1 MTDVDNDLLENERVV
16 YQTRLHWAL
25 FLGPAM
31 VIVIGGLSFPAKGMR
46 ALILIAIGLA
56 WGIISYFKYNRSL
69 IRVTNK
75 RVLIRSSF
83 LVKKS
88 FTISL
93 SDISFVDFYQP
104 SLGAILNFGRITLLH
119 GGKMK
124 SVFRLV
130 ASPGDFVAA
139 VREQVA
145 SMRRVE

>member
-1 MTDVDNDLLENERVV
+1 MNNDLLENERVV

-31 VIVIGGLSFPAKGMR
+31 VIVLGGLSFPSKGVK
-46 ALILIAIGLA
+46 ALILVAIGLA
-56 WGIISYFKYNRSL
+56 WGMISYIKYNRSL
-69 IRVTNK
+69 IRVTNQ
-75 RVLIRSSF
+75 RVLIRVSF
-83 LVKKS
+83 LVKKA

-104 SLGAILNFGRITLLH
+104 SLGAILNFGRITLVH

-130 ASPGDFVAA
+130 SSPAEFVSA
-139 VREQVA
+139 VKEQILA
-145 SMRRVE
+145 TRKD

>member
-130 ASPGDFVAA
+130 ASPGEFVAA